1 MKNKSFSSKFEEL
14 KPPIHLEV
22 ERKLLPR
29 LKFMGYVMCT
39 LCLASL
45 AFAMLVEVET
55 EAIEPPMKERIA
67 EPDQIEAILKFEL
80 LTQNDEIE
88 LHPKEVL
95 NFYLVALIFASIGA
109 SCFLIA
115 WKKKKT
121 LFQENKL

>member
-1 MKNKSFSSKFEEL
+1 
-14 KPPIHLEV
+14 
-22 ERKLLPR
+22 
-29 LKFMGYVMCT
+29 MGYVMCT

-55 EAIEPPMKERIA
+55 ETIEPPIKERIA

-95 NFYLVALIFASIGA
+95 NFYLVAVIFASVGA

-115 WKKKKT
+115 CKKRKT
-121 LFQENKL
+121 LFQERSE